1 MLKTIIIREIQ
12 EYIKSKKF
20 LIGLLVIV
28 ALVVLSTII
37 NVRDYARRQ
46 QDYLT
51 ASQEKDSKTVRIY
64 RPPQVLSILSRG
76 KDTKYGNLITL
87 DQTSIAATTSGYM
100 GERLSQSKRFK
111 SGLTAID
118 FNFIVK
124 IVLSLLVIFYAYNS
138 ISEEKA
144 NGTLKQV
151 FSNNIARDKF
161 LVGKFIGGLIVIIIS
176 LVIATLITLLIIQ
189 FHSAVKL
196 NTSDWIRIILMLGV
210 STLYLTVFYTL
221 SLFISVTI
229 NRPST
234 ALMVLLQIWLF
245 LLFIYPSVGICVAK
259 KWYNV
264 PSIQEIKLQAIL
276 NFLNLDR
283 KYGGIRKTKFDS
295 KIHRKVEDIPYY
307 EYAIGIYTLKRNFE
321 TTLNHQVEFSQN
333 ITLVSPAVLY
343 DRIMERLA
351 RTGNAELEKYFS
363 NALPYYR
370 MLIRENLFLG
380 PENKTFPKYSYSSE
394 KTIDSVYAITPDFF
408 LLFLIGTVFFAF
420 AYVAFLRKD
429 VR

>member
-37 NVRDYARRQ
+37 NIRDYTRRQ

-51 ASQEKDSKTVRIY
+51 ASQQKEWSMLRIY
-64 RPPQVLSILSRG
+64 RPPQVLSILARG
-76 KDTKYGNLITL
+76 KDTKFGNLITMFSGWI
-87 DQTSIAATTSGYM
+87 TATTSGYM
-100 GERLSQSKRFK
+100 GEHLSHSKRFK
-111 SGLTAID
+111 SSLTAID

-124 IVLSLLVIFYAYNS
+124 VILSLLVIFFAYTS

-144 NGTLKQV
+144 NGTLKLALA
-151 FSNNIARDKF
+151 SNVARDKL
-161 LVGKFIGGLIVIIIS
+161 LVGKFVGGLIVIIIS

-196 NTSDWIRIILMLGV
+196 NTSHWIRIILMLGV
-210 STLYLTVFYTL
+210 STLYLTVFYTI

-245 LLFIYPSVGICVAK
+245 LLFIYPSVGICIAK
-259 KWYNV
+259 KWYHV
-264 PSIQEIKLQAIL
+264 PSEQEIELHIYQKAE
-276 NFLNLDR
+276 N
-283 KYGGIRKTKFDS
+283 
-295 KIHRKVEDIPYY
+295 IPRD
-307 EYAIGIYTLKRNFE
+307 EYAITKYTIERNLE
-321 TTLNHQVEFSQN
+321 TTLNHQAEFSQN
-333 ITLVSPAVLY
+333 ITLISPAVLY

-351 RTGNAELEKYFS
+351 RTGNAELEKFFS
-363 NALPYYR
+363 NVLPYYR
-370 MLIRENLFLG
+370 MLIRENPLFG
-380 PENKTFPKYSYSSE
+380 SSTFPKYSYSSE

-420 AYVAFLRKD
+420 AYIAFLRKD